1 MKKSEKEKAYKKGLN
16 IQAFDMEKK
25 IWRKISPDGQAFYP

>member
-16 IQAFDMEKK
+16 IQAFDRVEK
-25 IWRKISPDGQAFYP
+25 IWQKISPDERAFYL